1 MLAKPETSMALR
13 KGERRFAPLGRHW
26 GVVNRMCGRK
36 ASFVGHRRGAK
47 RLEIRRKRNG
57 RFSKNRAGTQRD
69 SLAEMGRNE
78 LRPYEGKRLG
88 AEEDG
93 FALEHFYRDEERD
106 GGVDARGREDD
117 GN

>member
-1 MLAKPETSMALR
+1 MALR
-13 KGERRFAPLGRHW
+13 KGERRFAAMGHHW

-36 ASFVGHRRGAK
+36 VSSVGHRRGAK
-47 RLEIRRKRNG
+47 RLEIRRKRSG
-57 RFSKNRAGTQRD
+57 GFSKNRAGTQRD
-69 SLAEMGRNE
+69 RLAEMGRKV
-78 LRPYEGKRLG
+78 LRPSEGKRLG

-117 GN
+117 GD